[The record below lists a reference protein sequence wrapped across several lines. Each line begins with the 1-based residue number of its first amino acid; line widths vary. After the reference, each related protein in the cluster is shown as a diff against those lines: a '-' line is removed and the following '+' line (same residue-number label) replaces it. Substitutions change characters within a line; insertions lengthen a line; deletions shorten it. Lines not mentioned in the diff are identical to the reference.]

1 MRMLMKKIRNKE
13 RILLIKKIKS
23 SKKFKTRKII
33 KELIMMNFQNK
44 NNLAKNFL
52 IINKSYEI
60 KNFCYNKI
68 LAEK

>member
-44 NNLAKNFL
+44 NNSAKNF
-52 IINKSYEI
+52 
-60 KNFCYNKI
+60 
-68 LAEK
+68 

>member
-13 RILLIKKIKS
+13 RILLNKKIKS

-44 NNLAKNFL
+44 NNSAKNF
-52 IINKSYEI
+52 
-60 KNFCYNKI
+60 
-68 LAEK
+68 

>member
-23 SKKFKTRKII
+23 SKKFKARKII

-44 NNLAKNFL
+44 NNSAKNF
-52 IINKSYEI
+52 
-60 KNFCYNKI
+60 
-68 LAEK
+68 